1 MSGFVNRSV
10 LLMWVPCELS
20 LDARRNA
27 VSRTLFGLDLE
38 NSVDPGPDIETAA
51 DSAIGADSF
60 GFYEGVSRMAS
71 ASETRRIVPYPA
83 SGSIPFTTSIMPFNA
98 RFG

>member
-1 MSGFVNRSV
+1 
-10 LLMWVPCELS
+10 
-20 LDARRNA
+20 
-27 VSRTLFGLDLE
+27 
-38 NSVDPGPDIETAA
+38 
-51 DSAIGADSF
+51 
-60 GFYEGVSRMAS
+60 MAS